1 MWAHSRSAST
11 AFLRMMIER
20 GDVTVVHEPFLALT
34 EEGAVTLPTSAVA
47 RSFKELLALLAEMGR
62 ERPVFVKEVLD
73 YEYTY
78 LLDHPEELA
87 PFTHTFM
94 IRDPR
99 RTIASHYAAKPTV
112 TSPEIGY
119 ERLWELYALVSAG
132 GCPPLVLRAER
143 LLADPAGGGQLVG
156 VPGGRGV
163 GDLVDPGED
172 QCGQLHQGLG
182 GQPRLDGGGGQLAPG
197 DPGPDPVRRQQRLGG
212 PTAAGLAA
220 AELVGALH
228 ARPGRLVGVGQLAG
242 GDGEEPA
249 QGDLHRG
256 LDGQAHLVRP
266 RALVGGYLVDYRRDH
281 VLADAGQDP
290 PQPLDDVGRKERCG
304 SRSGH
309 SLSPANKCDADI
321 HVR

>member
-99 RTIASHYAAKPTV
+99 QTIASHYAAKPTV
-112 TSPEIGY
+112 TCPEIGY
-119 ERLWELYALVSAG
+119 ERLWDLYSLVAAG
-132 GCPPLVLRAER
+132 GRAPLVLRAER
-143 LLADPAGGGQLVG
+143 LLADPEG
-156 VPGGRGV
+156 VISAF
-163 GDLVDPGED
+163 
-172 QCGQLHQGLG
+172 C
-182 GQPRLDGGGGQLAPG
+182 AY
-197 DPGPDPVRRQQRLGG
+197 
-212 PTAAGLAA
+212 AGLPYLP
-220 AELVGALH
+220 EALTWQAGDRPEWRRHRDWHLDAIDSAGFRDRRNAYPDTVDNNPLLTSFYDHHLPFYERLRQH
-228 ARPGRLVGVGQLAG
+228 A
-242 GDGEEPA
+242 D
-249 QGDLHRG
+249 
-256 LDGQAHLVRP
+256 
-266 RALVGGYLVDYRRDH
+266 
-281 VLADAGQDP
+281 
-290 PQPLDDVGRKERCG
+290 
-304 SRSGH
+304 
-309 SLSPANKCDADI
+309 
-321 HVR
+321 